1 MLIRKENIG
10 EPFKKYANISQ
21 FKGLAAS
28 RGKIRGIA
36 RVLEDA
42 SGISE
47 FKKGEILVT
56 YMTTIEFI
64 PVFRKATAVVTDEG
78 GMSCHAAI
86 ISREFKLPCVVGT
99 RIATRIV
106 RTGDEI
112 EVDAVRGVVRLLN
125 TKK

>member
-1 MLIRKENIG
+1 
-10 EPFKKYANISQ
+10 
-21 FKGLAAS
+21 
-28 RGKIRGIA
+28 
-36 RVLEDA
+36 
-42 SGISE
+42 
-47 FKKGEILVT
+47 
-56 YMTTIEFI
+56 
-64 PVFRKATAVVTDEG
+64 VFRKATAVVTDEG